1 MIETLYKTNTPE
13 KERSECYV
21 LVLAS
26 RPASEDGAYVFMEE
40 HGRWD
45 DDSDRFIHEVKTIN
59 TEDRLTREEGLAL
72 FDSAKKNLAER
83 GFIHAF
89 VPEYSRKMQHVDQL
103 SELEAVGA

>member
-1 MIETLYKTNTPE
+1 MIETLYKTKTPE

-26 RPASEDGAYVFMEE
+26 RPASEDRAYVFMEE

-45 DDSDRFIHEVKTIN
+45 DDLDRFIHEVKTIN
-59 TEDRLTREEGLAL
+59 TEGGLTREEGLAM
-72 FDSAKKNLAER
+72 FNSAKKNLAEH

-89 VPEYSRKMQHVDQL
+89 VPDYSRKMQQGVN
-103 SELEAVGA
+103 

>member
-1 MIETLYKTNTPE
+1 MIETLYKTKTPE

-26 RPASEDGAYVFMEE
+26 RPASEDRAYVFMEE

-45 DDSDRFIHEVKTIN
+45 DDLDRFIHEVKTIN
-59 TEDRLTREEGLAL
+59 TEGGLTREEGLAM
-72 FDSAKKNLAER
+72 FNSAKKNLAER

-89 VPEYSRKMQHVDQL
+89 VPDDSRKMQQACQL
-103 SELEAVGA
+103 SELEAVSV

>member
-1 MIETLYKTNTPE
+1 MIETLYKTNAPE
-13 KERSECYV
+13 KKRSECYI

-26 RPASEDGAYVFMEE
+26 RPASENGAYVFMEE

-59 TEDRLTREEGLAL
+59 TEDRLTREEGLAT
-72 FDSAKKNLAER
+72 FNAAKKNLAER

-89 VPEYSRKMQHVDQL
+89 VPEYSRKTQPVDQL